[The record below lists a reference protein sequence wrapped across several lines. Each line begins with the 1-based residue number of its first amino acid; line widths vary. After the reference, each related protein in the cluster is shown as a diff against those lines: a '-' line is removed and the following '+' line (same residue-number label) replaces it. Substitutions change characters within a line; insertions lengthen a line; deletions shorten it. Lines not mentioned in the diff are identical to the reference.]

1 MEKIVLTLSN
11 DQQQEFDLSFK
22 LMDNSFVPK
31 WISCLK
37 EAKAKG
43 YPISEPWAMYNL
55 NKNLNPEFVKD
66 ELNRLIKA
74 VDSVEPLFNVQL
86 DSVKNQDML
95 NKIHAIFE
103 VNHGKLDEWKT
114 KELFK
119 DKPKSFRQNLSE
131 INQFV
136 HACETINSGTKKIR
150 VVYFDL
156 PKYKKFTDDDYKLFT
171 NKRNFGSLYHL
182 YCDVGKNLESLIVDN
197 DDHHEDV
204 VPNIHYS
211 ADSVI
216 YFSENSDEDVKEIE
230 EKIQKYKTENEYYL
244 HSQGYDINSTQLTTG
259 KIEIAKLDTNM
270 SNNEILDKIAGYNK
284 IKSLDVV

>member
-1 MEKIVLTLSN
+1 M
-11 DQQQEFDLSFK
+11 
-22 LMDNSFVPK
+22 
-31 WISCLK
+31 
-37 EAKAKG
+37 
-43 YPISEPWAMYNL
+43 
-55 NKNLNPEFVKD
+55 
-66 ELNRLIKA
+66 
-74 VDSVEPLFNVQL
+74 
-86 DSVKNQDML
+86 
-95 NKIHAIFE
+95 
-103 VNHGKLDEWKT
+103 
-114 KELFK
+114 
-119 DKPKSFRQNLSE
+119 
-131 INQFV
+131 
-136 HACETINSGTKKIR
+136 
-150 VVYFDL
+150 
-156 PKYKKFTDDDYKLFT
+156 TDDDYKLFT

-244 HSQGYDINSTQLTTG
+244 HYQGYDINSTQLTTG

-270 SNNEILDKIAGYNK
+270 SNNEILDKIAGYNI

>member
-11 DQQQEFDLSFK
+11 DQQQEFDLSFN

-114 KELFK
+114 KALFK

-270 SNNEILDKIAGYNK
+270 SKNEILDKIAGYNI

>member
-114 KELFK
+114 KALFK

-270 SNNEILDKIAGYNK
+270 SKNEILDKIAGYNI